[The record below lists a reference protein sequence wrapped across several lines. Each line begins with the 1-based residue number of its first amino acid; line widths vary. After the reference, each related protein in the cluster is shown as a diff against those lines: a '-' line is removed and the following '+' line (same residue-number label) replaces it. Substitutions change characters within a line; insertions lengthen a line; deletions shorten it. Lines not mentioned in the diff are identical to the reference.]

1 MFVTIRCLSFVVTVF
16 LLVAVSGETRA
27 QESDADMPES
37 IAHEYVQAWLG
48 ATDADEAWTIEEP
61 TTNSEL
67 VGDYSTLPLLGGA
80 GQRLWGKRAQ
90 IGFEGGGLV
99 SWKSDKIAFAVS
111 NGQIAVRM
119 DTELFLMDVFLGGVL
134 SVRPARWLRIYAAA
148 GPSIAWGYLPS
159 EDDDGVAVGP
169 VGTGSGIFIDLSASE
184 RDFSFAVYG
193 RVGLDIELKNG
204 FTFGVSARYA
214 EHEFDFGSRGELNL
228 DEMQFFLTLGSKI

>member
-1 MFVTIRCLSFVVTVF
+1 MTIGCSTFAVMAF
-16 LLVAVSGETRA
+16 LLVAVSSAARA
-27 QESDADMPES
+27 QESNAELPAK

-61 TTNSEL
+61 TTNSDL
-67 VGDYSTLPLLGGA
+67 PGDYSTLPLLGGV
-80 GQRLWGKRAQ
+80 GQRMWGNRAQ
-90 IGFEGGGLV
+90 FGFEGGGLV
-99 SWKSDKIAFAVS
+99 SWKSDKIAFAAS
-111 NGQIAVRM
+111 NGQIAVRV

-159 EDDDGVAVGP
+159 EDDDEVEVGP
-169 VGTGSGIFIDLSASE
+169 VGTGSGIFIDLSSSE
-184 RDFSFAVYG
+184 RDFSFALYG

-214 EHEFDFGSRGELNL
+214 EHEFDFSQRGELKL
-228 DEMQFFLTLGSKI
+228 DEMQYFLTLGSKL